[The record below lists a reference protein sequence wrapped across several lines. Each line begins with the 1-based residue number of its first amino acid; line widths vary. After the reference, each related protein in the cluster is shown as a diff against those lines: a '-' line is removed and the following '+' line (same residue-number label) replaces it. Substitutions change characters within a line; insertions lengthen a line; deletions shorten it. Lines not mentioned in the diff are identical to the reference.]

1 MLASITPFVSL
12 SAFVLLLLVSLSVPI
27 IKSLFLFRLTADATN
42 LYGVADANGSATF
55 GVWGYCVSAI
65 DISIAAISQTSTSPE
80 CTDPKLG
87 YTFDSTIAAA
97 LNVEQYANLINKHSA
112 AALVLHPIACGL
124 AFLTFL
130 SSLFILCRGTGR
142 MPSLCTLGIGLV
154 AAILTTIAFL
164 IDVIVVAIIR
174 HRVSDET
181 DGQLQLTWG
190 NAVWMVLGA
199 TVALWLRVVGACCGM
214 CACGRHRN
222 KGGRY

>member
-1 MLASITPFVSL
+1 M
-12 SAFVLLLLVSLSVPI
+12 SA
-27 IKSLFLFRLTADATN
+27 
-42 LYGVADANGSATF
+42 
-55 GVWGYCVSAI
+55 
-65 DISIAAISQTSTSPE
+65 E

-87 YTFDSTIAAA
+87 YTFDSTIAEA
-97 LNVEQYANLINKHSA
+97 LNVEQYADLINKGSA
-112 AALVLHPIACGL
+112 GALVLHPIACGL
-124 AFLTFL
+124 AFLAFL

-174 HRVSDET
+174 HRVNDET

-199 TVALWLRVVGACCGM
+199 TVALWLGIVGSCCGI
-214 CACGRHRN
+214 CACGRHRH

>member
-12 SAFVLLLLVSLSVPI
+12 SAFVLLLL
-27 IKSLFLFRLTADATN
+27 LTAEATN

-65 DISIAAISQTSTSPE
+65 DVSIAAISQTSVSAE

-87 YTFDSTIAAA
+87 YTFNSTIAEA
-97 LNVEQYANLINKHSA
+97 LNVEQYADLINKGSA
-112 AALVLHPIACGL
+112 AALVLHPI
-124 AFLTFL
+124 
-130 SSLFILCRGTGR
+130 
-142 MPSLCTLGIGLV
+142 V

-174 HRVSDET
+174 HRVNDET

-190 NAVWMVLGA
+190 NAGVDGLGRDRRA
-199 TVALWLRVVGACCGM
+199 MAWNCRFMLWHMCLRKTP
-214 CACGRHRN
+214 RN
-222 KGGRY
+222 THKGGSLIQVNKRPFI